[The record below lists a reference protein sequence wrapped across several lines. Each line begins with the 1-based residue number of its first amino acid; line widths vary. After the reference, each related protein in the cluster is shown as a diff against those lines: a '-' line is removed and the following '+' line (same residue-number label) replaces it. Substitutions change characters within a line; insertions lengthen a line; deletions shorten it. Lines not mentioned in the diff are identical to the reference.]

1 MPLPFAWLSQR
12 VLWGLLA
19 TGIYSHPLLAQV
31 SAPKEQLAQ
40 AQSWI
45 AKEFQP
51 STLTAAEQLAE
62 MTWFIRAAA
71 PYRGMQIRVV
81 SEQIPT
87 HEYESKVLARACF
100 R

>member
-87 HEYESKVLARACF
+87 H
-100 R
+100 